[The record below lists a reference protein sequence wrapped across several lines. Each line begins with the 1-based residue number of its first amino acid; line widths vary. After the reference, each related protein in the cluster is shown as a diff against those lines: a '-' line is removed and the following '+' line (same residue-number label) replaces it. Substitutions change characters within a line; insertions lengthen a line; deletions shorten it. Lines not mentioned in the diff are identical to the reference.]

1 MEIIGINGKQSNIG
15 INFLILHLENI
26 FQYRIYKIEETP
38 TSWKC
43 FFECYHDDT
52 CDYFVDVHSFCCYG
66 DFQHTG
72 SPATTWT
79 DDVMVYV
86 KNGKPDL
93 LNLNNLRFVSSI

>member
-15 INFLILHLENI
+15 INFLILHILYHLEII
-26 FQYRIYKIEETP
+26 FQYRIYKIEESS

-52 CDYFVDVHSFCCYG
+52 CDYFVDVHSVCCYG

-93 LNLNNLRFVSSI
+93 LN